1 MVCLDRMKEE
11 GTGRT
16 NRHRSGVAGPDWQNP
31 EGLGRVGS
39 PRDHACAE
47 LAQQSEVLVRQSEDF
62 ECSIGRVGKADQVPA
77 GFARVI
83 GEIGPTIQ
91 RWLKPIRKGWE
102 KHTDDEWGNL
112 VSLDLKSSGHWF

>member
-1 MVCLDRMKEE
+1 MHNERQVATGQEWPVVCLDRMKGE

-16 NRHRSGVAGPDWQNP
+16 NRHRVGVAGPDWQNP

-62 ECSIGRVGKADQVPA
+62 ECSIGRGLERQIRSLQDLPGSLERLDQQSKD
-77 GFARVI
+77 G
-83 GEIGPTIQ
+83 
-91 RWLKPIRKGWE
+91 
-102 KHTDDEWGNL
+102 
-112 VSLDLKSSGHWF
+112 